1 MAANR
6 VNTTGVVTGRFKC
19 SLGLHQANLVREVHS
34 EQDNTLTPQ
43 EIRAEVARERR
54 EATKARQLDRCTK
67 RKHKRSQAY

>member
-1 MAANR
+1 MDLNDISPCTNP
-6 VNTTGVVTGRFKC
+6 VIPQVIE
-19 SLGLHQANLVREVHS
+19 EVP
-34 EQDNTLTPQ
+34 LTPQ

>member
-1 MAANR
+1 MSLSKIKGLTATY
-6 VNTTGVVTGRFKC
+6 VITDDVV
-19 SLGLHQANLVREVHS
+19 
-34 EQDNTLTPQ
+34 LTPQ

>member
-1 MAANR
+1 MS
-6 VNTTGVVTGRFKC
+6 FK
-19 SLGLHQANLVREVHS
+19 HPNQFNAQTVE
-34 EQDNTLTPQ
+34 EPFPLTPQ

>member
-1 MAANR
+1 MELRETWYLKN
-6 VNTTGVVTGRFKC
+6 
-19 SLGLHQANLVREVHS
+19 GLEVPAR
-34 EQDNTLTPQ
+34 DDALTPQ

>member
-1 MAANR
+1 MR
-6 VNTTGVVTGRFKC
+6 YQYPDTTAPLADSMWDEEGFIESVTATLR
-19 SLGLHQANLVREVHS
+19 
-34 EQDNTLTPQ
+34 LTPQ

>member
-1 MAANR
+1 MELHERGVTSPEYAAPY
-6 VNTTGVVTGRFKC
+6 GEVV
-19 SLGLHQANLVREVHS
+19 Q
-34 EQDNTLTPQ
+34 TPQ